1 MSVKID
7 ILNEQNSLRVNSKRI
22 EKLIQ
27 SVLKGEKAKQR
38 SVTLLVCGDAKMKVL
53 NKQYFGKKTST
64 DVIAFGVEAD
74 YIAPGEEDYLG
85 DIVVSADM
93 AISTAPKYK
102 TQPQREFERYIVH
115 GLLHLLGY
123 NDVEP
128 ADYKKMHSVQE
139 VYLDRFITASSK
151 GLS

>member
-7 ILNEQNSLRVNSKRI
+7 IINEQNSLRVNSKRI

-38 SVTLLVCGDAKMKVL
+38 SLTLLVCGDAKMKAL
-53 NKQYFGKKTST
+53 HKKYFGKKTST
-64 DVIAFGVEAD
+64 DVISFGVETD

-85 DIVVSADM
+85 DIVVSAEM
-93 AISTAPKYK
+93 AISTAPKYN

-123 NDVEP
+123 DDIEP

-139 VYLDRFITASSK
+139 VYLDRFNSVLLK
-151 GLS
+151 RLS